1 MALVQLE
8 TTPEQLLKAVAQLP
22 SEELAAFVR
31 QVMVLQAQR
40 ETAHLPAEESALLL
54 QFNQGLTAHEQARY
68 AELIANRKAETL
80 SEPEYSELLALGKK
94 AEAIQAKRLEALAQ
108 LAKLRSTP
116 LAELMQTLGLK
127 PSHLG

>member
-40 ETAHLPAEESALLL
+40 ETPQLSPQESALLL
-54 QFNQGLTAHEQARY
+54 QINQGLTASEQTRY
-68 AELIANRKAETL
+68 AELITKREAETL
-80 SEPEYSELLALGKK
+80 SEPEYSELLALGEK
-94 AEAIQAKRLEALAQ
+94 AEAIQAKRLEALAE
-108 LAKLRSTP
+108 LAKLRSIP
-116 LAELMQTLGLK
+116 LTELVQTLGLR
-127 PSHLG
+127 PSHVG